1 MPIRLNLLA
10 EAQAAEEMRRRD
22 PVKRAIWVGVVITS
36 LMLAWS
42 SSLLFKTMLA
52 NSDLGRVE
60 GQLTAHTN
68 EYQQVLAHEQKGA
81 EIRRKVSA
89 LKQLAASRLLNGT
102 LLDALQHTT
111 VQDIQ
116 LVRVRVDQSYS
127 LSEEVKPHLD
137 GTRQIAGKPAT
148 VTEKV
153 VLTLDGD
160 DASPN
165 PGDQVT
171 KLKEAIACNAYFK
184 DSLTATNPVSLKS
197 LSSPQLAPGTG
208 LPCVLFSLQCR
219 YADKTR

>member
-10 EAQAAEEMRRRD
+10 EAQAAEDARRRD
-22 PVKRAIWVGVVITS
+22 PVKRAIWAGVIITAA
-36 LMLAWS
+36 MLAWS

-52 NSDLGRVE
+52 NGDLSRVE

-68 EYQQVLAHEQKGA
+68 EYQMVLAHEQKGA
-81 EIRRKVSA
+81 EIRRRVSA

-111 VQDIQ
+111 VPDVQ
-116 LVRVRVDQSYS
+116 LVRVRVDQNYS
-127 LSEEVKPHLD
+127 LTDEVKPRTE
-137 GTRQIAGKPAT
+137 GGKTVPGKPAS

-160 DASPN
+160 DSSPN

-171 KLKEAIACNAYFK
+171 KLKEVLACNAYFK
-184 DSLTATNPVSLKS
+184 NTLAATNPITLKS
-197 LSSPQLAPGTG
+197 LSSPQLAPVTG
-208 LPCVLFSLQCR
+208 LPCVQFSLQCR
-219 YADKTR
+219 YADQSR

>member
-22 PVKRAIWVGVVITS
+22 PVKRAIWTGVVITS

-52 NSDLGRVE
+52 NGDLGRVE

-81 EIRRKVSA
+81 EIKRRVSA
-89 LKQLAASRLLNGT
+89 LKQLAASRFLNGT

-111 VQDIQ
+111 VQDVQ
-116 LVRVRVDQSYS
+116 LVRLRVDQSYS
-127 LSEEVKPHLD
+127 LADEVKPHLD
-137 GTRQIAGKPAT
+137 GTKQVPGKPAT
-148 VTEKV
+148 ATEKV
-153 VLTLDGD
+153 ILTLDGN

-165 PGDQVT
+165 PGDQIA
-171 KLKEAIACNAYFK
+171 KLKDVIACNAYFK
-184 DSLTATNPVSLKS
+184 GALAATNPISLKS